1 MRRAVKPMLNTPLRA
16 GLLALAC
23 AWAAQAQA
31 TPGVDEPPVPGTPRP
46 LVLPAFEEASLANGV
61 RLIVAPRPGQP
72 LVTAALHLRPGG
84 VAEPA
89 GRTGLSAL
97 TAELRSKGARRGGRE
112 VGATELAQQAE
123 ALGGLLASGSG
134 WGGHTHSITVVRPNL
149 DAAVALLA
157 DVVRQP
163 LLQPAEFER
172 LRAQTA
178 DALKL
183 PLADPM
189 QLASLAASRGAWG
202 DSVYGGRTT
211 PASLARISIDEVR
224 DFHQRQSR
232 PDMATLVLAGG
243 ITLAEGR
250 ALAERLLGDWRAPDR
265 PALAASA
272 AAPSPRTPATVLVN
286 LPGAGQSGVVVTAPE
301 VALDSPERRAAQLA
315 TAVLGGGY
323 STRLNAELR
332 IRRGLTY
339 GASAANELQP
349 SGGVM
354 RAAAQTKHASAAE
367 VAQVSRDEI
376 LRLGREAPA
385 EAELAARKAALVGG
399 FGRSFD
405 TTAGLAGVVLG
416 QVERGRPLAEL
427 ARTAPEIEAVT
438 AEQVREHAARHW
450 TPESLRTVIVG
461 DLAAGGDALKAL
473 DPKALRLQAAEL
485 DLESPTLRR

>member
-1 MRRAVKPMLNTPLRA
+1 M
-16 GLLALAC
+16 C
-23 AWAAQAQA
+23 
-31 TPGVDEPPVPGTPRP
+31 
-46 LVLPAFEEASLANGV
+46 S
-61 RLIVAPRPGQP
+61 
-72 LVTAALHLRPGG
+72 
-84 VAEPA
+84 
-89 GRTGLSAL
+89 
-97 TAELRSKGARRGGRE
+97 
-112 VGATELAQQAE
+112 
-123 ALGGLLASGSG
+123 
-134 WGGHTHSITVVRPNL
+134 
-149 DAAVALLA
+149 
-157 DVVRQP
+157 
-163 LLQPAEFER
+163 
-172 LRAQTA
+172 
-178 DALKL
+178 
-183 PLADPM
+183 
-189 QLASLAASRGAWG
+189 
-202 DSVYGGRTT
+202 
-211 PASLARISIDEVR
+211 
-224 DFHQRQSR
+224 
-232 PDMATLVLAGG
+232 PDL
-243 ITLAEGR
+243 
-250 ALAERLLGDWRAPDR
+250 
-265 PALAASA
+265 
-272 AAPSPRTPATVLVN
+272 
-286 LPGAGQSGVVVTAPE
+286 
-301 VALDSPERRAAQLA
+301 SPERRAAQRA

-323 STRLNAELR
+323 SPRLNAELR